1 MKISKLAAFFLF
13 AFASLPVFA
22 DVYDYPSR
30 LEDIVQKLPAL
41 ESVKCKFK
49 QEKTVQ
55 NLAKPLISG
64 GDFEFVK
71 DKGVYFH
78 TTYPIEAS
86 VDYTGKN
93 YKQINDIVNAISTK
107 KYSRLEK
114 EFNFYHTGTTDNW
127 TLGMKPKEESAAANY
142 ISSITVKGSSYIS
155 GIEILQTNGNKTVIW
170 FDK

>member
-1 MKISKLAAFFLF
+1 MKISKLTLIFLF

-71 DKGVYFH
+71 DKGVYFQ
-78 TTYPIEAS
+78 
-86 VDYTGKN
+86 VC
-93 YKQINDIVNAISTK
+93 ISIQRT
-107 KYSRLEK
+107 R
-114 EFNFYHTGTTDNW
+114 
-127 TLGMKPKEESAAANY
+127 
-142 ISSITVKGSSYIS
+142 
-155 GIEILQTNGNKTVIW
+155 
-170 FDK
+170 